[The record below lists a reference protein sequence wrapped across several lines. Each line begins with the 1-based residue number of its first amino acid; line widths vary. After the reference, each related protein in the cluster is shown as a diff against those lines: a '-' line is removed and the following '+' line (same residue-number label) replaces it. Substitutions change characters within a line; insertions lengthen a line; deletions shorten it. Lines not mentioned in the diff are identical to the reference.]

1 MTTVTK
7 TANGN
12 EAVIFMQKIK
22 TDKENKNYE
31 EKNYKVILH
40 IQEPF
45 KQRRKSRN

>member
-1 MTTVTK
+1 MVTK

-12 EAVIFMQKIK
+12 EAVIFIPKKQKK
-22 TDKENKNYE
+22 DKENKNYE
-31 EKNYKVILH
+31 EKNYRVILY